1 MRIDS
6 ILPSRTS
13 PGQSVT
19 IQGDGLETAEKVFFA
34 DQEVAFEVDGQ
45 TLLVGVPDG
54 SGPVEVTVEGANG
67 DSDVSSL
74 TID

>member
-1 MRIDS
+1 
-6 ILPSRTS
+6 
-13 PGQSVT
+13 
-19 IQGDGLETAEKVFFA
+19 LETAEKVFFA